1 MKRKWLGTLV
11 ALALVLCI
19 AGGATLAFLM
29 VTTPSLTNVFQY
41 GHVTCAVD
49 ETFQNNVKSKVS
61 IRNTGDTE
69 AYIRVKLV
77 FTWKDANGNVSA
89 QPVTAADY
97 DLKLSM
103 DGWFEKDGYYYAKAP
118 VAPIAPDNK
127 TPVLI
132 EKCTEV
138 TANAPDGYTLSLE
151 ILADAIQS
159 TPAKAV
165 QDAWKTVTV
174 GDDRLL
180 TVKEVQ
186 G

>member
-29 VTTPSLTNVFQY
+29 VTTPPLTNVFQY
-41 GHVTCAVD
+41 GHVTCKVN
-49 ETFQNNVKSKVS
+49 ETFQDNVKTKVS
-61 IRNTGDTE
+61 IENTGDTE

-77 FTWKDANGNVSA
+77 FTWKDAEGNVSA
-89 QPVTAADY
+89 QPVTDKDY
-97 DLKLSM
+97 KMDLNKL
-103 DGWFEKDGYYYAKAP
+103 DWFEKDGYYYAKAP
-118 VAPIAPDNK
+118 VAPKEN

-138 TANAPDGYTLSLE
+138 AANAPDGYTLSLE

-159 TPAKAV
+159 TPTRAV
-165 QDAWKTVTV
+165 EQAWNVTV
-174 GDDRLL
+174 GADGLQA
-180 TVKEVQ
+180 KEVQ

>member
-41 GHVTCAVD
+41 GHVTCKVD
-49 ETFQNNVKSKVS
+49 ETFQDNVKTNVS
-61 IRNTGDTE
+61 IRNTGDTQS
-69 AYIRVKLV
+69 YIRVKLV
-77 FTWKDANGNVSA
+77 FTWKDAEGNVSA
-89 QPVTAADY
+89 QPVTDQDY
-97 DLKLSM
+97 NMDLNKS
-103 DGWFEKDGYYYAKAP
+103 DWFEKDGYYYAKAP
-118 VAPIAPDNK
+118 VAPKGN

-132 EKCTEV
+132 ENCAEV
-138 TANAPDGYTLSLE
+138 AANAPDGYTLSLE

-159 TPAKAV
+159 TPTKAIE
-165 QDAWKTVTV
+165 QAWGVTV
-174 GDDRLL
+174 DTDGLL
-180 TVKEVQ
+180 KEVQ

>member
-41 GHVTCAVD
+41 GHVTCKVD
-49 ETFQNNVKSKVS
+49 ETFQDNVKTDVS
-61 IRNTGDTE
+61 IRNTGDTQS
-69 AYIRVKLV
+69 YIRVKLV
-77 FTWKDANGNVSA
+77 FTWKDSDGNVSA
-89 QPVTAADY
+89 QPVKTGDY
-97 DLKLSM
+97 DLELNM

-118 VAPIAPDNK
+118 VAPDNK

-132 EKCTEV
+132 GKCTEV
-138 TANAPDGYTLSLE
+138 AAHAPDGYTLSLE

-159 TPAKAV
+159 TPTKAV
-165 QDAWKTVTV
+165 EQAWGVTV
-174 GDDRLL
+174 DTDGLL
-180 TVKEVQ
+180 KEVQ

>member
-41 GHVTCAVD
+41 GHVTCKVD
-49 ETFQNNVKSKVS
+49 ETFQDNVKTNVS
-61 IRNTGDTE
+61 IRNTGDTQS
-69 AYIRVKLV
+69 YIRVKLV
-77 FTWKDANGNVSA
+77 FTWKDSDGNVSA
-89 QPVTAADY
+89 QPVKTGDY
-97 DLKLSM
+97 DLELNM

-118 VAPIAPDNK
+118 VAPDNK

-132 EKCTEV
+132 GKCTEV
-138 TANAPDGYTLSLE
+138 AAHAPDGYTLSLE

-159 TPAKAV
+159 TPTKAV
-165 QDAWKTVTV
+165 EQAWGVTV
-174 GDDRLL
+174 DTDGLL
-180 TVKEVQ
+180 KEVQ

>member
-41 GHVTCAVD
+41 GHVTCKVD
-49 ETFQNNVKSKVS
+49 ETFQDNVKTNVS
-61 IRNTGDTE
+61 IRNTGDTQS
-69 AYIRVKLV
+69 YIRVKLV
-77 FTWKDANGNVSA
+77 FTWKDSDGNVSA
-89 QPVTAADY
+89 QPVKTGDY
-97 DLKLSM
+97 DLELNM

-118 VAPIAPDNK
+118 VAPDNK

-132 EKCTEV
+132 GKCTEV
-138 TANAPDGYTLSLE
+138 AAHAPDGYTLSLE

-159 TPAKAV
+159 TPTRAV
-165 QDAWKTVTV
+165 EQAWSVTV
-174 GDDRLL
+174 DTDGLL
-180 TVKEVQ
+180 KEVQ

>member
-41 GHVTCAVD
+41 GHVTCAVQEEFD
-49 ETFQNNVKSKVS
+49 GTTKSDVS
-61 IRNTGDTE
+61 IKNTGNTQS
-69 AYIRVKLV
+69 YIRVKLV
-77 FTWKDANGNVSA
+77 FTWKDKDGNVSA
-89 QPVTAADY
+89 QPVKTGDY
-97 DLKLSM
+97 DLELNM

-118 VAPIAPDNK
+118 VAPDNK

-132 EKCTEV
+132 GKCTEV
-138 TANAPDGYTLSLE
+138 AAHAPDGYTLSLE

-159 TPAKAV
+159 TPTKAV
-165 QDAWKTVTV
+165 EQAWGVTV
-174 GDDRLL
+174 GADGLQ
-180 TVKEVQ
+180 VKEVQ

>member
-41 GHVTCAVD
+41 GHVTCAVQEEFD
-49 ETFQNNVKSKVS
+49 GTTKSDVS
-61 IRNTGDTE
+61 IKNTGNTQS
-69 AYIRVKLV
+69 YIRVKLV
-77 FTWKDANGNVSA
+77 FTWKDAEGNVSA
-89 QPVTAADY
+89 QPVKTGDY
-97 DLKLSM
+97 DLELNM
-103 DGWFEKDGYYYAKAP
+103 DGWFEKGGYYYAKAP
-118 VAPIAPDNK
+118 VAPDNK

-132 EKCTEV
+132 GKCTEV
-138 TANAPDGYTLSLE
+138 AAHAPDGYTLSLE

-159 TPAKAV
+159 TPTRAV
-165 QDAWKTVTV
+165 EQAWGVTV
-174 GDDRLL
+174 DTDGLL
-180 TVKEVQ
+180 KEVQ

>member
-29 VTTPSLTNVFQY
+29 VTTPPLTNVFQY
-41 GHVTCAVD
+41 GHVTCKVD
-49 ETFQNNVKSKVS
+49 ETFQDNVKTKVS
-61 IRNTGDTE
+61 IQNTGDTE

-77 FTWKDANGNVSA
+77 FTWKDKDGNVSA

-97 DLKLSM
+97 EWTLNNSD
-103 DGWFEKDGYYYAKAP
+103 WFEKDGYYYAKAP
-118 VAPIAPDNK
+118 VTPGGN

-132 EKCTEV
+132 KSCTEV
-138 TANAPDGYTLSLE
+138 AAKAPDRYTLSLE

-159 TPAKAV
+159 TPTRAV
-165 QDAWKTVTV
+165 QDAWGVPV
-174 GDDRLL
+174 GADGLL
-180 TVKEVQ
+180 VKEVQ

>member
-1 MKRKWLGTLV
+1 MKQKWLGTLV

-19 AGGATLAFLM
+19 AGGATLAFLT

-41 GHVTCAVD
+41 GHVTCAVQEEFD
-49 ETFQNNVKSKVS
+49 GTTKSDVS
-61 IRNTGDTE
+61 IENTGDTQS
-69 AYIRVKLV
+69 YIRVKLV
-77 FTWKDANGNVSA
+77 FTWKDKDGNVSA
-89 QPVTAADY
+89 QPVNTGDY
-97 DLKLSM
+97 TLELKE

-118 VAPIAPDNK
+118 VAPKEN

-138 TANAPDGYTLSLE
+138 AANAPDGYTLSLE

-159 TPAKAV
+159 TPTRAV
-165 QDAWKTVTV
+165 EQAWNV
-174 GDDRLL
+174 GVDTDGLL
-180 TVKEVQ
+180 KEVQ

>member
-41 GHVTCAVD
+41 GHVTCKVD
-49 ETFQNNVKSKVS
+49 ETFQDNVKTDVS
-61 IRNTGDTE
+61 IRNTGDTQS
-69 AYIRVKLV
+69 YIRVKLV
-77 FTWKDANGNVSA
+77 FTWKDAEGNVSA
-89 QPVTAADY
+89 QPVKTGDY
-97 DLKLSM
+97 TLELKE

-118 VAPIAPDNK
+118 VAPKEN

-138 TANAPDGYTLSLE
+138 AANAPDGYTLSLE

-159 TPAKAV
+159 TPTRAV
-165 QDAWKTVTV
+165 EQAWGVTV
-174 GDDRLL
+174 DTDGLL
-180 TVKEVQ
+180 KEVQ

>member
-1 MKRKWLGTLV
+1 MKQKWFGTLV

-19 AGGATLAFLM
+19 AGGATLAFLT

-41 GHVTCAVD
+41 GHVTCKVD
-49 ETFQNNVKSKVS
+49 ETFQDNVKTDVS
-61 IRNTGDTE
+61 IRNTGDTQS
-69 AYIRVKLV
+69 YIRVKLV
-77 FTWKDANGNVSA
+77 FTWKDAEGNVSA
-89 QPVTAADY
+89 QPVKTGDY
-97 DLKLSM
+97 TLELKE

-118 VAPIAPDNK
+118 VAPKEN

-138 TANAPDGYTLSLE
+138 AANAPDGYTLSLE

-159 TPAKAV
+159 TPTRAV
-165 QDAWKTVTV
+165 EQAWGVTV
-174 GDDRLL
+174 GADGLQA
-180 TVKEVQ
+180 KEVQ

>member
-41 GHVTCAVD
+41 GHVTCKVD
-49 ETFQNNVKSKVS
+49 ETFQDNVKTKVS
-61 IRNTGDTE
+61 IENTGDTQS
-69 AYIRVKLV
+69 YIRVKLV
-77 FTWKDANGNVSA
+77 FTWKDSDGNVSA
-89 QPVTAADY
+89 QPVKTGDY
-97 DLKLSM
+97 DLELNM

-118 VAPIAPDNK
+118 VAPKGN

-132 EKCTEV
+132 KNCTEV
-138 TANAPDGYTLSLE
+138 AANAPDGYTLSLE

-159 TPAKAV
+159 TPTRAV
-165 QDAWKTVTV
+165 EQAWGVTV
-174 GDDRLL
+174 GADGLQA
-180 TVKEVQ
+180 KEVQ

>member
-29 VTTPSLTNVFQY
+29 VTTPPLTNVFQY
-41 GHVTCAVD
+41 GHVTCAVQEEFD
-49 ETFQNNVKSKVS
+49 GTTKSDVS
-61 IRNTGDTE
+61 IKNTGDTQS
-69 AYIRVKLV
+69 YIRVKLV
-77 FTWKDANGNVSA
+77 FTWKDKDGNVSA
-89 QPVTAADY
+89 QPVKTGDY
-97 DLKLSM
+97 TLELKE
-103 DGWFEKDGYYYAKAP
+103 DGWFEKDGYYYAKAT
-118 VAPIAPDNK
+118 VAPKEN

-138 TANAPDGYTLSLE
+138 AANAPDGYTLSLE

-159 TPAKAV
+159 TPTRAV
-165 QDAWKTVTV
+165 EQAWGVTV
-174 GDDRLL
+174 DTDGLL
-180 TVKEVQ
+180 KEVQ

>member
-19 AGGATLAFLM
+19 AGGATLEFLT

-41 GHVTCAVD
+41 GHVTCKVD
-49 ETFQNNVKSKVS
+49 ETFQDNVKTDVS

-77 FTWKDANGNVSA
+77 FTWKDKDGNVSA
-89 QPVTAADY
+89 QPVKTGDY
-97 DLKLSM
+97 TLDLKE

-118 VAPIAPDNK
+118 VAPKEN

-138 TANAPDGYTLSLE
+138 AANAPDGYTLSLE

-159 TPAKAV
+159 TPTRAV
-165 QDAWKTVTV
+165 EQAWDVTV
-174 GDDRLL
+174 DTDGLL
-180 TVKEVQ
+180 KEVQ

>member
-41 GHVTCAVD
+41 GHVTCAVQEEFD
-49 ETFQNNVKSKVS
+49 GTTKSDVS
-61 IRNTGDTE
+61 IKNTGNTQS
-69 AYIRVKLV
+69 YIRVKLV
-77 FTWKDANGNVSA
+77 FTWKDAEGNVSA
-89 QPVTAADY
+89 QPVKTGDY
-97 DLKLSM
+97 DLELNM

-118 VAPIAPDNK
+118 VAPDNK

-132 EKCTEV
+132 GKCTEV
-138 TANAPDGYTLSLE
+138 AAHAPDGYTLSLE

-159 TPAKAV
+159 TPTRAV
-165 QDAWKTVTV
+165 EQAWGVTV
-174 GDDRLL
+174 GADGLQA
-180 TVKEVQ
+180 KEVQ

>member
-41 GHVTCAVD
+41 GHVTCKVD
-49 ETFQNNVKSKVS
+49 ETFQDNVKTMVS
-61 IRNTGDTE
+61 IENTGDTQS
-69 AYIRVKLV
+69 YIRVKLV
-77 FTWKDANGNVSA
+77 FTWKDKDGNVSA
-89 QPVTAADY
+89 QPVKTGDY
-97 DLKLSM
+97 DLELNM
-103 DGWFEKDGYYYAKAP
+103 DGWFEKEGYYYAKAP
-118 VAPIAPDNK
+118 VAPDNK

-132 EKCTEV
+132 GKCTEV
-138 TANAPDGYTLSLE
+138 AAHAPDGYTLSLE

-159 TPAKAV
+159 TPTKAV
-165 QDAWKTVTV
+165 EQAWGVTV
-174 GDDRLL
+174 DTDGLL
-180 TVKEVQ
+180 KEVQ

>member
-41 GHVTCAVD
+41 GHVTCKVD
-49 ETFQNNVKSKVS
+49 ETFQDNVKTNVS
-61 IRNTGDTE
+61 IRNTGDTQS
-69 AYIRVKLV
+69 YIRVKLV
-77 FTWKDANGNVSA
+77 FTWKDSDGNVSA
-89 QPVTAADY
+89 QPVKTGDY
-97 DLKLSM
+97 DLELNM

-118 VAPIAPDNK
+118 VAPDNK

-132 EKCTEV
+132 GKCTEV
-138 TANAPDGYTLSLE
+138 AAHAPDGYTLSLE

-159 TPAKAV
+159 TPTKAV
-165 QDAWKTVTV
+165 EQAWGVTV
-174 GDDRLL
+174 DTDWLL
-180 TVKEVQ
+180 KEVQ

>member
-29 VTTPSLTNVFQY
+29 ATTPSLTNVFQY

-49 ETFQNNVKSKVS
+49 EKFDNTTKTDVS

-89 QPVTAADY
+89 QPVTDKDY

-103 DGWFEKDGYYYAKAP
+103 DGWFLQDGYYYAKAP
-118 VAPIAPDNK
+118 VAVGGN

-132 EKCTEV
+132 NSCTENA
-138 TANAPDGYTLSLE
+138 ANAPDGYTLSLE

-165 QDAWKTVTV
+165 EDAWKTVSVDTD
-174 GDDRLL
+174 GFL
-180 TVKEVQ
+180 KEVQ

>member
-41 GHVTCAVD
+41 GHVTCKVD
-49 ETFQNNVKSKVS
+49 ETFQDNVKTKVS
-61 IRNTGDTE
+61 IENTGDTE

-77 FTWKDANGNVSA
+77 FTWKDKDGNVSA
-89 QPVTAADY
+89 QPVKTGDY
-97 DLKLSM
+97 TLELKE

-118 VAPIAPDNK
+118 VAPKDN

-138 TANAPDGYTLSLE
+138 AANAPDGYTLSLE

-159 TPAKAV
+159 TPTRAV
-165 QDAWKTVTV
+165 EQAWDVTV
-174 GDDRLL
+174 GADGLQ
-180 TVKEVQ
+180 TKEVQ